1 MKRIIILTLA
11 IILLVPA
18 ITFGASVRGY
28 WRDSNHDG
36 IKDTY
41 VQPYQR
47 TNPNNTLR
55 DNYNYPGNYN
65 PNTDRITPGD
75 PYNYERSHQ
84 NKSNRYG
91 W

>member
-1 MKRIIILTLA
+1 MKKIF
-11 IILLVPA
+11 IILLILS
-18 ITFGASVRGY
+18 ITMPVIVQADSTRVRGY

-47 TNPNNTLR
+47 TMPDHSLQNN
-55 DNYNYPGNYN
+55 YSYPGNFN
-65 PNTDRITPGD
+65 PNTGQISPGN
-75 PYNYERSHQ
+75 PFQYEQSHRQ
-84 NKSNRYG
+84 KNR